1 MKTGEVLRD
10 HFTQPQMIDGAGE
23 AKGGGD
29 LAKVTQQ
36 ASASSSRSPD
46 RVGQNHVQNHPQ
58 SFHYR

>member
-46 RVGQNHVQNHPQ
+46 TVG
-58 SFHYR
+58 